1 MNTITIPKKE
11 LKILMRESVREVL
24 SQELMKLRALLVPS
38 VSPREQKNIEKLYK
52 EPSRKIA
59 KSVEIEI

>member
-1 MNTITIPKKE
+1 MSTITIPKKE

-24 SQELMKLRALLVPS
+24 SQELMKLRALLVQS
-38 VSPREQKNIEKLYK
+38 ISLKEQKNIEKLYK
-52 EPSRKIA
+52 EPSCKIA